1 MHIAVIGTG
10 YVGLVSGACFAEF
23 GNDVT
28 CVDSDAAKIG
38 MLEAG
43 RMPIYEPGLAELVA
57 KNVRQNRLHF
67 TTDIRS
73 AVERS
78 LVVMLAVGTP
88 PKENGAA
95 DMSQIEAVA
104 LEIAHALNGY
114 KVIVTKSTVPVGAA
128 GYIRKIIEENKQ
140 SNCRFSV
147 ASNPEFLREGAA
159 IDDFKRPD
167 RIVIGCND
175 EEAVEI
181 LKDMYRPLYLISTPF
196 VITSPESAEMIKYAS
211 NTFLAMKISFIN
223 EIANLCDLF
232 GADVHDV
239 ARGMGMDNR
248 IGSKF
253 LHAGPGF
260 GGSCFEGQETVFTLN
275 SPTVATETLESVFV
289 EAGKT
294 FEGDTVQVA
303 LLEDKRVMAFDLET
317 GQPTLANV
325 KAVTR
330 RPYKGTMVS
339 FATSMGRTLSVT
351 ADHPV
356 ILRTSEGVG
365 IVPAVAV
372 APGDQML
379 ALCELP
385 VVESARDFNLIERL
399 RDAALANDVY
409 VSSVDDT
416 FAAQYSRFAA
426 HIPDEMLRWPEE
438 IKRGNRMSLSLFFY
452 LSERCLL
459 DADPRRLQLYT
470 ALGAAT

>member
-28 CVDSDAAKIG
+28 CVDSDAAKIE
-38 MLEAG
+38 MLEAR
-43 RMPIYEPGLAELVA
+43 RMPIYEPGLAEIVE

-73 AVERS
+73 AIERS

-88 PKENGAA
+88 PKTSGAA

-104 LEIAHALNGY
+104 FEIARALNGY

-167 RIVIGCND
+167 RIVIGCRD

-196 VITSPESAEMIKYAS
+196 VVTTPESAEMIKYAS

-260 GGSCFEGQETVFTLN
+260 GGSCFPKDVR
-275 SPTVATETLESVFV
+275 
-289 EAGKT
+289 
-294 FEGDTVQVA
+294 A
-303 LLEDKRVMAFDLET
+303 L
-317 GQPTLANV
+317 
-325 KAVTR
+325 
-330 RPYKGTMVS
+330 
-339 FATSMGRTLSVT
+339 
-351 ADHPV
+351 
-356 ILRTSEGVG
+356 
-365 IVPAVAV
+365 
-372 APGDQML
+372 
-379 ALCELP
+379 
-385 VVESARDFNLIERL
+385 
-399 RDAALANDVY
+399 AALARESGYEMKLAETVLDVNEEQK
-409 VSSVDDT
+409 T
-416 FAAQYSRFAA
+416 AAFER
-426 HIPDEMLRWPEE
+426 
-438 IKRGNRMSLSLFFY
+438 IKRLVPELKDKTIAILGLSFKPDTDDLREAPSLKIIAELLAAGARVRAYDPVAMEAARSLMADVEFCEDEYDAARASDALVVVTEWNQFR
-452 LSERCLL
+452 SL
-459 DADPRRLQLYT
+459 DLGRLKSAMKNLNIIDLRNIYEPDDVKEAGFKYVAVGRR
-470 ALGAAT
+470 